1 MIFPV
6 KVPYTISADIVKYSG
21 TAFTAEPDP
30 FYLQEKRKELT
41 SLRSDLCAQHT
52 DAIEFIQQASEFTGR
67 YSTSLE
73 ELALSL
79 EEDIAILHN
88 GIIKAIC
95 FCFPSGFIPAR
106 NIGLDFFQVHT
117 PVADGEKLRAAGP
130 KVSALIS
137 NEGAMFRRYVWG
149 ISSLGS
155 LSQHPGYKRPEPK
168 RVEDL
173 YFRTET
179 QTTIGLSAG
188 VTLFFVKVDMH
199 PLGNVWQDVEKRKLL
214 IESVSSMTDAVLQY
228 KHMVEIKSILLKNS

>member
-1 MIFPV
+1 
-6 KVPYTISADIVKYSG
+6 
-21 TAFTAEPDP
+21 
-30 FYLQEKRKELT
+30 
-41 SLRSDLCAQHT
+41 
-52 DAIEFIQQASEFTGR
+52 
-67 YSTSLE
+67 
-73 ELALSL
+73 
-79 EEDIAILHN
+79 
-88 GIIKAIC
+88 
-95 FCFPSGFIPAR
+95 
-106 NIGLDFFQVHT
+106 
-117 PVADGEKLRAAGP
+117 
-130 KVSALIS
+130 
-137 NEGAMFRRYVWG
+137 MFRRYVWG